1 MAQFDVYEN
10 TDPTSQEFIPFLLDV
25 QHNLHQSLSTRTVV
39 PLVRTRFLKENL
51 EKLSPVLTVNGEEVL
66 MSTPELAGYPVR
78 DLGAKVASLSD
89 ERITIFSAID
99 FLLSGF

>member
-10 TDPTSQEFIPFLLDV
+10 TDPASQELIPFLLDV

-39 PLVRTRFLKENL
+39 PLVRTRFLKQNL

-66 MSTPELAGYPVR
+66 MSTPELAGYPVC

-89 ERITIFSAID
+89 ERQTIILAID

>member
-10 TDPTSQEFIPFLLDV
+10 TDPVSREFIPFLLDV

-39 PLVRTRFLKENL
+39 PLVRTRFLKQNL
-51 EKLSPVLTVNGEEVL
+51 EKLSPILTVNGEDVL
-66 MSTPELAGYPVR
+66 MSTPELAGYPVA
-78 DLGAKVASLSD
+78 DFGTKVASLSD
-89 ERITIFSAID
+89 ERQTIFSAID

>member
-10 TDPTSQEFIPFLLDV
+10 TDPESQEIIPFLLDV
-25 QHNLHQSLSTRTVV
+25 QHNLHQSLSTRTVI
-39 PLVRTRFLKENL
+39 PLLRTRFMKQNL
-51 EKLSPVLTVNGEEVL
+51 DKLSPILTVNGEEVL
-66 MSTPELAGYPVR
+66 MSTPELAGYLVS

-89 ERITIFSAID
+89 ERTTIFSAID

>member
-10 TDPTSQEFIPFLLDV
+10 TDPASQEFIPFLLDV
-25 QHNLHQSLSTRTVV
+25 QHNLHQSLSTRTIV
-39 PLVRTRFLKENL
+39 PLVRTRFLKQNL

-66 MSTPELAGYPVR
+66 MSTPELAGYPVS

-89 ERITIFSAID
+89 ERTTIFSAID